1 MTQTVFDRMKSE
13 RQVLI
18 SLAENQGKAKAQEI
32 QSAADAEAAKTIANA
47 QAAATRIQGE
57 GEAEAAKT
65 LPVFQQNPDLA
76 VFLLRIDA
84 IKQSLNQRSTLFF
97 DETHAAV

>member
-1 MTQTVFDRMKSE
+1 M
-13 RQVLI
+13 
-18 SLAENQGKAKAQEI
+18 
-32 QSAADAEAAKTIANA
+32 
-47 QAAATRIQGE
+47 RIRAE

-65 LPVFQQNPDLA
+65 LPIFEQNPDLA

-97 DETHAAV
+97 DERIAAI